1 MAKRRLYI
9 QAVCGVGMGSC
20 QLVKM
25 AIEKLADELGILVS
39 VEACDAS
46 VCGGPRINIIVTTPF
61 LATGMGNLRDKVR
74 IVEITNFVDPNHIR
88 ERLAP
93 VLKELTGQE

>member
-25 AIEKLADELGILVS
+25 TIEQVAQELGIAVS
-39 VEACDAS
+39 VEACDPS
-46 VCGGPRINIIVTTPF
+46 VCGGPNVDIIATTPF

-74 IVEITNFVDPNHIR
+74 IVEFTNFIDPNHIR
-88 ERLAP
+88 EVLGP
-93 VLKELTGQE
+93 VLKELAGQE